1 MKRPIA
7 AFAVAL
13 GAVAAMTLDS
23 WAAAQKPPRVG
34 VLLPTACGN
43 PPAQRHPFEPELRR
57 LGYVDGETIVIE
69 CRGARGDLA
78 RLPALA
84 SELVTAG
91 VAAILAFTWPAASAA
106 QKATATVPIVVV
118 SAGDP
123 ARMGL
128 VASLARPGGNVTGV
142 SDQSAESS
150 AKRVELLKEAH
161 SGASK
166 RVAVLWNAA
175 DRSMTDR
182 FEEIAEGAKTL
193 GVTIEPLGV
202 QNAEELR
209 SALAKLGES
218 SPDALMVI
226 ADILTSGNRQKI
238 IEVAAERRL
247 PMIAE
252 RKRFATDGGLLSY
265 GPSNEEMFRRAVYQ
279 LDRILKGAKPAD
291 LPVEQPTK
299 FELVVNLKTAK
310 ALGISIP
317 QSILFRA
324 DEVIE

>member
-1 MKRPIA
+1 MTGPIAPIA
-7 AFAVAL
+7 AALTFVSAVIFDTE
-13 GAVAAMTLDS
+13 VV
-23 WAAAQKPPRVG
+23 AQKPPRVG

-43 PPAQRHPFEPELRR
+43 PPAPRHPFEPELRQ
-57 LGYVDGETIVIE
+57 LGYVDGRTIAIE
-69 CRGARGDLA
+69 CRGAPGDLA
-78 RLPALA
+78 RLPELAADLVALRV
-84 SELVTAG
+84 E
-91 VAAILAFTWPAASAA
+91 AILAFTWPAAAA
-106 QKATATVPIVVV
+106 AKQATSTVPIVVV

-161 SGASK
+161 SGAR

-182 FEEIAEGAKTL
+182 FEEIAVGAKTL
-193 GVTIEPLGV
+193 GVTVQPVGV

-209 SALAKLGES
+209 GALAKLGEL

-226 ADILTSGNRQKI
+226 ADILTLGHRRQI

-252 RKRFATDGGLLSY
+252 RKPFAIDGGLVSY
-265 GPSNEEMFRRAVYQ
+265 GPSREEMFRRAAYQ

-310 ALGISIP
+310 ALGIAIP
-317 QSILFRA
+317 QSILLRA